1 MIDIYILACM
11 LKNDV
16 SNVGTFKAG
25 IYNTISICKWRK
37 LYMFMK
43 KSPHFNNK

>member
-25 IYNTISICKWRK
+25 IYNPILICKWRK

-43 KSPHFNNK
+43 KSPNFNNK